1 MARCLITVYS
11 PTRQEGVVGMNVE
24 NRRRVMVRQSLVV
37 CSSLLLIAGCS
48 NSNKE
53 QPTSA
58 TEKPSSTTSSAT
70 SSTTTSSATSSTTT
84 SSAPSPSNG
93 DPVPTGQKEVFCR
106 DLNKAVNVV
115 ESPGSNLTETQG
127 DAMTTAL
134 QSASD
139 VAPRDASPELLGT
152 ITALLADLQAPGT
165 NLPPQ
170 FQTNSDKLAQMTAD
184 YCG

>member
-1 MARCLITVYS
+1 M
-11 PTRQEGVVGMNVE
+11 
-24 NRRRVMVRQSLVV
+24 
-37 CSSLLLIAGCS
+37 
-48 NSNKE
+48 
-53 QPTSA
+53 
-58 TEKPSSTTSSAT
+58 
-70 SSTTTSSATSSTTT
+70 
-84 SSAPSPSNG
+84 
-93 DPVPTGQKEVFCR
+93 PTGQKEVFCR